1 MQIAEVR
8 QDGVD
13 VIAPV
18 GRIDTTTVGAFD
30 ARLAALLAA
39 ASPRVVV
46 DFSGVDYISSA
57 GLRVLLVAARR
68 VQAAGGGRLA
78 LCALGEPVRQVF
90 QLAGFLPLFTI
101 RDSREAAVA
110 QIAAP

>member
-1 MQIAEVR
+1 MQIAEVQCGEVR
-8 QDGVD
+8 
-13 VIAPV
+13 VIGPS
-18 GRIDTTTVGAFD
+18 GRIDTTTAGALE
-30 ARLAALLAA
+30 AKLAALLAA

-46 DFSGVDYISSA
+46 DFSDVEYISSA

-68 VQAAGGGRLA
+68 VQGTGGRLA
-78 LCALGEPVRQVF
+78 LCGMRPPVHHVF

-101 RDSREAAVA
+101 AESRDAAVA

>member
-18 GRIDTTTVGAFD
+18 GRIDTTTVGALE
-30 ARLAALLAA
+30 ARLAPVLAVA
-39 ASPRVVV
+39 VPRVVL

-68 VQAAGGGRLA
+68 VQAAGGRLA
-78 LCALGEPVRQVF
+78 LCGMPEPVRQVF

-101 RDSREAAVA
+101 RDTRDAAVA
-110 QIAAP
+110 QITAP

>member
-1 MQIAEVR
+1 MEIAEAR
-8 QDGVD
+8 HGGVD
-13 VIAPV
+13 VIAPA
-18 GRIDTTTVGAFD
+18 GRIDTTTVGALD
-30 ARLAALLAA
+30 VRLTTLLAA

-68 VQAAGGGRLA
+68 VQSTGGRLA
-78 LCALGEPVRQVF
+78 LCRLGESVRHVF

-101 RDSREAAVA
+101 CDTREAAV
-110 QIAAP
+110 QHIAVP